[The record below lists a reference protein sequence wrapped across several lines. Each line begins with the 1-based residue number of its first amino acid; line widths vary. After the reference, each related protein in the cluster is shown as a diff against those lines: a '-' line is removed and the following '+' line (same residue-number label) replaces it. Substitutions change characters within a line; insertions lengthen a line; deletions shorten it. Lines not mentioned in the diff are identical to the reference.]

1 TLDLALVCGPPI
13 GTAMVMAA
21 ALLAGATALAA
32 QEPGAKGSSGR
43 LSECLGHST
52 RRNLVLVL
60 SPNKVAVHP

>member
-1 TLDLALVCGPPI
+1 
-13 GTAMVMAA
+13 MVMAA